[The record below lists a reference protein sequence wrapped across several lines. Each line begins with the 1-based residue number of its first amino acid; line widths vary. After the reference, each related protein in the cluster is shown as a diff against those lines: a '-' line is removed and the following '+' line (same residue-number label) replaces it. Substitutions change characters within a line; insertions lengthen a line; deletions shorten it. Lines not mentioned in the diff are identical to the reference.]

1 VLCRRYCRFTLFAV
15 SRKSVI
21 ENLEKEGWEI
31 IDWDYDEQGM
41 RIVSD
46 K

>member
-1 VLCRRYCRFTLFAV
+1 MF
-15 SRKSVI
+15 RKNVI

-31 IDWDYDEQGM
+31 IDWDYDDQGM
-41 RIVSD
+41 RIITD